1 MAAIMS
7 MTPFQ
12 IVIDTNVLVAAIR
25 SQRGASYRL
34 LMQLGA
40 DPRWQMNLSTPLVL
54 EYVEVIMRE
63 GKRLGYS
70 EANLNKFLDSI
81 CATGC
86 ERAVYFSWRPYLRDP
101 DDDFLLDLAVA
112 ANADHIITH
121 NKRHFA
127 ESGKFGIVILTPREF
142 LQKLGDPI

>member
-1 MAAIMS
+1 

-25 SQRGASYRL
+25 SQRGASWRL
-34 LMQLGA
+34 LMHLGA
-40 DPRWQMNLSTPLVL
+40 DARLQMNLSTPMVL

-63 GKRLGYS
+63 GKKLGYS
-70 EANLNKFLDSI
+70 ETELDKFLDYI

-86 ERAVYFSWRPYLRDP
+86 EREIYFSWRPYLWDP
-101 DDDFLLDLAVA
+101 DDDFILDLAVA

-127 ESGKFGIVILTPREF
+127 ESAKFGIVVLAPREF
-142 LQKLGDPI
+142 LQKLGDPS